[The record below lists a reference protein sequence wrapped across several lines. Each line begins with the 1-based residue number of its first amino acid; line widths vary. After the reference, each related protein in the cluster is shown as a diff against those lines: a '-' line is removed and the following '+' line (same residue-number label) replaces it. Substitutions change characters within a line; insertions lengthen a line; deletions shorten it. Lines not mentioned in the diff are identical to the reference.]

1 MPKLYDLKREG
12 LFELLSEFPEIQ
24 LANAGPIWVTAWIN
38 EDFAKKILD
47 KRPNSLTLSN
57 CNSK

>member
-1 MPKLYDLKREG
+1 MPKLYDINREG
-12 LFELLSEFPEIQ
+12 LFTLLSEYPEIQ

-38 EDFAKKILD
+38 EDFTKKILD
-47 KRPNSLTLSN
+47 KHPKALTLSN